1 MKAYFPFGWPAL
13 LLTAAIGLA
22 GCALETA
29 QTAPETRMRFAADQP
44 VPTDRA
50 VPAKPERKGLATKAE
65 ANKSK
70 SAAAKPAP
78 QSQAKGQDET
88 SCVSVENCTSVL
100 KAMVAS
106 GDRSWMQRPVA
117 PAVLANGVRLF
128 AYRALASR
136 LSCDE
141 LTAALSEVGMATR
154 AFSGPVAGL
163 DAEQVERIRSLSAEV
178 GGELRAERV
187 RRCPHHDQDIG

>member
-1 MKAYFPFGWPAL
+1 MKAYLPFGRPAL

-29 QTAPETRMRFAADQP
+29 QTAPESRMRFASDQP
-44 VPTDRA
+44 APADRA
-50 VPAKPERKGLATKAE
+50 APPKPERKVVAAKVE
-65 ANKSK
+65 AKK

-78 QSQAKGQDET
+78 QPQARGQDET

-106 GDRSWMQRPVA
+106 GNRSWMQRPVA

-141 LTAALSEVGMATR
+141 LAAALSEVGMATR

-178 GGELRAERV
+178 GGELRNERL
-187 RRCPHHDQDIG
+187 RRCPHHDQDVG